1 MFVMMANGHKQ
12 FYAVMLIIVIASSI
26 TYLML
31 CNDENVR
38 VMPFLHHHILYNIV
52 ASLND
57 CVICWLFTFSKYVA

>member
-1 MFVMMANGHKQ
+1 
-12 FYAVMLIIVIASSI
+12 VMLIIVIASSI